1 MSVRVARV
9 DANQAAIVGALRKAG
24 CKVQHLHTL
33 GRGVPDLL
41 CLHPAGVLFLVE
53 VKDGGKAA
61 SKQKLTP
68 DELRWHSEWQDAP
81 VYILARVEDI
91 PAMLAQVAQDWRL

>member
-1 MSVRVARV
+1 MRVARV
-9 DANQAAIVGALRKAG
+9 DANQAAIVGALRQAG
-24 CKVQHLHTL
+24 CKVLHLHTI

-41 CLHPAGVLFLVE
+41 VCYRGLLILVE

-68 DELRWHSEWQDAP
+68 DEQRWHSEWQDAP
-81 VYILARVEDI
+81 VYILAHVEDI
-91 PAMLAQVAQDWRL
+91 PAMLARVAQDWRL